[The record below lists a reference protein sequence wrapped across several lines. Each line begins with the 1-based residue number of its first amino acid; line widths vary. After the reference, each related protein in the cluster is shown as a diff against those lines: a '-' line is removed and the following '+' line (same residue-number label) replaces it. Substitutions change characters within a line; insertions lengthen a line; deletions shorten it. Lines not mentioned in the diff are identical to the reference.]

1 MPSKSALNALQLL
14 RSEHMALV
22 ALCDR
27 LARSTDHTER
37 RELAG
42 QLRHELEIHT
52 ILEGEIFYPALK
64 TRPDSARRV
73 EHAFEEHAEMEAA
86 AEHLEGFPS
95 GDPGFMRSAR
105 LLADRLRVHFCEEE
119 TELFGHARHS
129 ALDLDAMGQEM
140 AARKQA
146 ILTNPEELELAPA
159 G

>member
-1 MPSKSALNALQLL
+1 MPSKSALNALQFL
-14 RSEHMALV
+14 RADHLALTT
-22 ALCDR
+22 LCDR
-27 LARSTDHTER
+27 LVNSTNHADQ
-37 RELAG
+37 RELSG
-42 QLRHELEIHT
+42 RLRHALEIHT

-73 EHAFEEHAEMEAA
+73 EHAFEEHDEIEAA

-105 LLADRLRVHFCEEE
+105 LLADRLRVHFPEEE
-119 TELFGHARHS
+119 TDLFDHASRS
-129 ALDLDAMGQEM
+129 PLDLDAMGLEM

-146 ILTNPEELELAPA
+146 LLTNPEELELAPA